1 MNLPIRNDERSGK
14 FTATVLDSTQL
25 KASGDTRDDAIRA
38 VSQLVQIYLRRGTLV
53 FVDVPQ
59 PLVMSVPRRELTPE
73 QMEAWDEV
81 VEEAY
86 RYRDE
91 LKAQEFSE

>member
-1 MNLPIRNDERSGK
+1 MNLPILIDEQSGK

-73 QMEAWDEV
+73 ENEAWDEV